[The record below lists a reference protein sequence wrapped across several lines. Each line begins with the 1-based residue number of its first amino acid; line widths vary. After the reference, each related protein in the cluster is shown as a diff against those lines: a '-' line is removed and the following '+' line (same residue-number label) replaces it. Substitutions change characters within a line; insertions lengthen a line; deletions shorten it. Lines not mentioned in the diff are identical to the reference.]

1 MNANTIVVTGA
12 NGAVSTALIKY
23 FSNHFKHTIGIS
35 RNPSKQD
42 LGDNTHF
49 LKADISAPKE
59 AENAI
64 NEIHD
69 SYGNISC
76 VINCAGGFDMGQTI
90 EDSHYQWDQMHLINF
105 STCLNTSKAAI
116 SAMKK
121 TGGGCIIN
129 FGSKAALDGFAN
141 AAPYLVSKCAVHA
154 LTKFISIE
162 GEEQNIRCNAILP
175 GIIDTQA
182 NRDAMPA
189 EDFSKWESTQDI
201 AKMAHRIIDS
211 SVTGELITLDQD
223 I

>member
-1 MNANTIVVTGA
+1 MNANTIVVTGS
-12 NGAVSTALIKY
+12 NGAAAAALIEY
-23 FSNHFKHTIGIS
+23 FRKHFKNVIGIS
-35 RNPSKQD
+35 RNPSEQH
-42 LGDNTHF
+42 LGNNTHF

-59 AENAI
+59 AESAI
-64 NEIHD
+64 NEIYD

-76 VINCAGGFDMGQTI
+76 VINCAGGFDMGPMI
-90 EDSHYQWDQMHLINF
+90 EDSHYQWEQMHLINF
-105 STCLNTSKAAI
+105 RTCLNTSKAAI

-154 LTKFISIE
+154 LTKLIAIE
-162 GEEQNIRCNAILP
+162 GKQKKIRCNAILP

-182 NRDAMPA
+182 NRDAMPE
-189 EDFSKWESTQDI
+189 EDFTKWESTQDI

-211 SVTGELITLDQD
+211 SLSGELITLNQD